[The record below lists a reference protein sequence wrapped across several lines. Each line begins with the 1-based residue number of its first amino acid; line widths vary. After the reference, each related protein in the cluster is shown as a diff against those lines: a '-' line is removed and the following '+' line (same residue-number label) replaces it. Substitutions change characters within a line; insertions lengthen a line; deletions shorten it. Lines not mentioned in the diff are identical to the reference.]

1 MKKIIAIVAL
11 AASLS
16 SNAFF
21 NNYNNGY
28 NGYGYNGYG
37 YNDNGIFG
45 YNPYDA
51 FIDPRWYFEEM
62 SNMMDDFGNFGG
74 NNNGYGY
81 NPYYYGNPYY
91 NAPAANAYTAPKT
104 VAKPAAAK

>member
-21 NNYNNGY
+21 NNWNNNGY
-28 NGYGYNGYG
+28 NGYE
-37 YNDNGIFG
+37 DNGIFG

-62 SNMMDDFGNFGG
+62 SNIMDDFGNFGG
-74 NNNGYGY
+74 NNYNNGYGY
-81 NPYYYGNPYY
+81 NPYFYGNPYY